1 MINKEDRNYLFW
13 IAVHL
18 GLGGLIFLVPFL
30 SKIYGYLIILC
41 GLIYIVRKRNQNHEV
56 LEACAYVVGAEVL
69 LRMTDGNPMYE
80 FSKYVVIGYLLVAM
94 YYKGFSKNAVVYWV
108 FLVLLIP
115 GLLISTQ
122 VIDFDERLRKSISF
136 NISGPVCLG
145 IASLYMY
152 RLRISFERL
161 NNILVML
168 ALPIVATMTY
178 LIFYTPSVRDVVT
191 GTSSNFETSGGF
203 GPNQVATM
211 LGLGVFI
218 FFVRMILF
226 SSSKLVLAVNLFLF
240 LNIAYRG
247 LVTFSRGGM
256 ITSIVMIFL
265 LMVVLYFKLNT
276 RGKIKFHIV
285 GSFFLLLLAGI
296 WIYSIN
302 ETDGLIEKR
311 YANQDAS
318 GRVKESRLSGRED
331 IMESDIIMFKANPV
345 FGVGVARSP
354 RMRGEIIGK
363 SSLSHNELTRMLAEH
378 GAFGIMAMLVLFVT
392 PLILYL
398 DNRMHLYMLCF
409 LVFWLLTINH
419 AAMRLAVPAFVY
431 ALSILKV
438 YNGEENLVRRE

>member
-1 MINKEDRNYLFW
+1 MISTKEKQYLFW

-18 GLGGLIFLVPFL
+18 ALGGAIFLAPFIA
-30 SKIYGYLIILC
+30 KIYGYLIILF
-41 GLIYIVRKRNQNHEV
+41 GLAYIVRKRNENDQV
-56 LEACAYVVGAEVL
+56 LEACAYVVGSEVL
-69 LRMTDGNPMYE
+69 LRMTEGNPMYE
-80 FSKYVVIGYLLVAM
+80 FSKYVVIAFILVAM
-94 YYKGFSKNAVVYWV
+94 YYKGFSKNAVAYWV
-108 FLVLLIP
+108 FLVLLVP

-136 NISGPVCLG
+136 NISGPLCLG

-152 RLRISFERL
+152 GRRISLDHVNRVL
-161 NNILVML
+161 LVMG
-168 ALPIVATMTY
+168 LPIVTTMIY
-178 LIFYTPSVRDVVT
+178 LVLYTPSVRDVIT

-218 FFVRMILF
+218 FFVRLVLFSKSKILF
-226 SSSKLVLAVNLFLF
+226 AVNLLIF
-240 LNIAYRG
+240 LNIIYRG

-256 ITSIVMIFL
+256 ITAMIMITIF
-265 LMVVLYFKLNT
+265 MVILYFKLNT
-276 RGKIKFHIV
+276 RGKLKFHLI
-285 GSFFLLLLAGI
+285 GGMFLLILAGV

-302 ETDGLIEKR
+302 ETSGMIEKR
-311 YANQDAS
+311 YANKDAT
-318 GRVKESRLSGRED
+318 GRVKESKLSGRED
-331 IMESDIIMFKANPV
+331 IMESDIIMFMENPV

-354 RMRGEIIGK
+354 RLRGEIIGK
-363 SSLSHNELTRMLAEH
+363 SPLSHNELTRMLSEH
-378 GAFGIMAMLVLFVT
+378 GMLGILAMLVLFVT

-419 AAMRLAVPAFVY
+419 AAMRLAAPAFVY

-438 YNGEENLVRRE
+438 YNEEKDLIRRE